1 MIRKSGNRFSGK
13 TMRERQPSSAIMMI
27 ALEHRKASGEDV
39 AHQASPVRGDSVA
52 AAAPG
57 EMIGLLVVY
66 LPAEKRLS
74 NEFADTTGW
83 APATRLVDAAGAA
96 AGAGVS
102 TAVSVTAGLSA
113 GLAEAEACLVSI
125 FAGFGLASATL
136 GLAGVVVGCGV
147 VVAVVSAAALPP
159 RPTLRAR
166 LEKNPS
172 DSPLC
177 AGTTDCAAGAA
188 EATRVDDDGAVDS
201 DAVSGSVGDVT
212 CPRGG
217 LTWSSGMVPG
227 ALSAVAKGDGP
238 GPASERP
245 VLPLGTPAA
254 NILCMPPSMPVLSCA
269 TGVPFATS
277 LANSASSACCF
288 SRTASATS
296 SGTA

>member
-39 AHQASPVRGDSVA
+39 AHQASPVRWDSVA

-83 APATRLVDAAGAA
+83 APATRLFEAAGAA

-102 TAVSVTAGLSA
+102 AAVSVTAGLSA
-113 GLAEAEACLVSI
+113 GLAEACLVSV

-147 VVAVVSAAALPP
+147 VVPVASAVGLPP
-159 RPTLRAR
+159 RPTLRGR
-166 LEKNPS
+166 LERDPS

-177 AGTTDCAAGAA
+177 AVATDCAAGAA

-217 LTWSSGMVPG
+217 LTWSSGIVPG
-227 ALSAVAKGDGP
+227 ALSAVANGDGL
-238 GPASERP
+238 GAGSERP

-254 NILCMPPSMPVLSCA
+254 NTLCMPPSMPVFSCA
-269 TGVPFATS
+269 TGVPFATI

>member
-39 AHQASPVRGDSVA
+39 AHQASPVRGDSVS

-83 APATRLVDAAGAA
+83 APATRLFEAAGAA

-102 TAVSVTAGLSA
+102 AAVSVTAGLSA
-113 GLAEAEACLVSI
+113 GLAEACLVSV

-136 GLAGVVVGCGV
+136 GLAGVGVGCGV
-147 VVAVVSAAALPP
+147 VVPVASAAALPP

-166 LEKNPS
+166 LEKKPS

-177 AGTTDCAAGAA
+177 AGATDCAAGAA
-188 EATRVDDDGAVDS
+188 EATRVDGAVEVVPNE
-201 DAVSGSVGDVT
+201 AARGSFGEVT
-212 CPRGG
+212 GPRGG
-217 LTWSSGMVPG
+217 LTVSGMVPG
-227 ALSAVAKGDGP
+227 ALSAVANGDGL

-245 VLPLGTPAA
+245 VLPLGSLAA
-254 NILCMPPSMPVLSCA
+254 NTLCMPPSMPVLSCA

-296 SGTA
+296 SGTT

>member
-39 AHQASPVRGDSVA
+39 VHQASPVRGDSVS

-83 APATRLVDAAGAA
+83 APATRLFEAAGAA

-102 TAVSVTAGLSA
+102 GAVSVTAGLSA
-113 GLAEAEACLVSI
+113 GLAEACLVSV

-166 LEKNPS
+166 LEKKPS

-177 AGTTDCAAGAA
+177 AGATDCATGAA
-188 EATRVDDDGAVDS
+188 EATRVDEAVEVEGGRPS
-201 DAVSGSVGDVT
+201 EAARGSFGEVT
-212 CPRGG
+212 GPRGG
-217 LTWSSGMVPG
+217 LTVSGMVPG
-227 ALSAVAKGDGP
+227 AFSSVAANSDGP

-245 VLPLGTPAA
+245 VLPLGTLAA
-254 NILCMPPSMPVLSCA
+254 NTRCMPPSMPV
-269 TGVPFATS
+269 
-277 LANSASSACCF
+277 F
-288 SRTASATS
+288 S
-296 SGTA
+296 